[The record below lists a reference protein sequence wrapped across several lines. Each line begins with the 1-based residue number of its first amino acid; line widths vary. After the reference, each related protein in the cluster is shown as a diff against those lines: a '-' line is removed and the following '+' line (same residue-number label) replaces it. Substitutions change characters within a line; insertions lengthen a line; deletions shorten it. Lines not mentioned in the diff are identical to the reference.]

1 MGVLKVH
8 DLMRISCGLC
18 LVPVE
23 LNLLV
28 LLMFA
33 VHKTQMGQSKCF
45 QCLSVSVLPWDDGCN
60 STSRCC
66 RGSSLSLCQ
75 SLDTDDK
82 IASFFF
88 SPQIQRS
95 ASLTWDVRRPGWTT
109 SLCASTW
116 SLMNMSSC
124 HRRLLRPGVSAPT
137 NTSWNT
143 AARTLSTYA
152 FACTPSMST
161 ASIKCCRV
169 LELIGVFCLPSST
182 DWVSSLFL
190 CLF

>member
-1 MGVLKVH
+1 MVRYVFIVCQHVTVSRHIQCIEVVSEILCLHFLRGRSNEIIRINIAEVMGVLKVH

-88 SPQIQRS
+88 
-95 ASLTWDVRRPGWTT
+95 LF
-109 SLCASTW
+109 
-116 SLMNMSSC
+116 
-124 HRRLLRPGVSAPT
+124 LLRSKDPH
-137 NTSWNT
+137 
-143 AARTLSTYA
+143 L
-152 FACTPSMST
+152 
-161 ASIKCCRV
+161 
-169 LELIGVFCLPSST
+169 
-182 DWVSSLFL
+182 
-190 CLF
+190 